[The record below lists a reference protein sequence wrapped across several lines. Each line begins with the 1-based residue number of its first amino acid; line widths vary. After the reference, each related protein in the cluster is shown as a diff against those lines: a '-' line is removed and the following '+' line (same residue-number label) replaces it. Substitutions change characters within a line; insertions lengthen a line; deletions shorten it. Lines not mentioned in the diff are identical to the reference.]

1 MPISLRGVIF
11 DFDGPIFDGRDA
23 SQKAL
28 ARTFDRFEASTGR
41 PDISANTLPL
51 YGPNALIAL
60 AYADIPAA
68 TANLADICDFYRET
82 LKAGER
88 QGKVVS
94 GIQLLL
100 QDLKARDIKCAIL
113 SSRATAELVELV
125 THLGLH
131 GFMDEIWG
139 KDAPLG
145 QKPDPAAVRAL
156 AGKLSVA
163 PNELVYVGDSDRDFD
178 VTAGTGVT
186 YYHAA
191 WTGEPSSRAYTGCRA
206 LLRNVADLEAVLR
219 DTPASQLASH
229 RNMPSTLKGAIRV
242 DRLVFYAGAGVSV
255 QSGIGGWDDHYF
267 PILQQLK
274 MSLWAGQTTYSLPQ
288 LLQLVAAES
297 ARAQDVYDRFK
308 QSFMQRKQK
317 RPNAYHYAMM
327 RSGASRIWTTN
338 YDQLFEAALA
348 SGNFPHSV
356 VRDDGTLME
365 NFANSHLIV
374 KMNGDFEHAK
384 YAIDLEWDLVFLE
397 EQFDLA
403 ERHRREI
410 WRLFEDDY
418 RSSAIVF
425 VGTSFTDPALRRLL
439 SSAAKAV
446 PRTRFWHHLLVKAAE
461 HPADRI
467 VEAMY
472 VENMKRMRIE
482 THLFKEYSDIER
494 WVRQIAVIAIRPIV
508 GFSGTAKQE
517 KGVLVPDG
525 VLDGGTIKTSD
536 IEALCLRMGRALVQ
550 RDFRVT
556 SGHGPGVGVPVVE
569 AAFEGNANAA
579 RFYLRR
585 RGSTQFSR
593 TAPAVVV
600 SDEGA
605 GRADADFGRMR
616 ERFISE
622 LDILVAMGGSS
633 RDGGPSGTEIEIN
646 MALERSIP
654 VVILKQ
660 AGGIAA
666 QCKAKMMANLGVTYS
681 DPKVASLV
689 RKVNEELDAVGPAA
703 LPAHVDNILVNQI
716 EDLIAVSIGSEGR
729 RAGDDDG
736 VANQRRW

>member
-1 MPISLRGVIF
+1 MPASLRGVIL
-11 DFDGPIFDGRDA
+11 DFDGPVFDGRAA

-28 ARTFDRFEASTGR
+28 TTTFDLYEPTVGR
-41 PDISANTLPL
+41 PDIAVNTLPL

-68 TANLADICDFYRET
+68 AAKLTEICDFYRKT
-82 LKAGER
+82 VKACER
-88 QGKVVS
+88 QGKIVS
-94 GIQLLL
+94 GVQTLL
-100 QDLKARDIKCAIL
+100 QDLKGRDIKCAIL
-113 SSRATAELVELV
+113 SSRETAELVDLV
-125 THLGLH
+125 THFGLH
-131 GFMDEIWG
+131 GVIDEIWG
-139 KDAPLG
+139 KDAPSG
-145 QKPDPAAVRAL
+145 AKPNPVVVRAL
-156 AGKLSVA
+156 AGKMNIA
-163 PNELVYVGDSDRDFD
+163 PNELVYIGDSDRDYD
-178 VTAGTGVT
+178 VTQGTGVA

-219 DTPASQLASH
+219 DTPAPQLGSH

-255 QSGIGGWDDHYF
+255 QSGIGGWNDHYF

-297 ARAQDVYDRFK
+297 ARSQDVYERFK
-308 QSFMQRKQK
+308 QSFANRKQK

-356 VRDDGTLME
+356 VTDDGTLLE

-374 KMNGDFEHAK
+374 KMNGDFEHSR
-384 YAIDLEWDLVFLE
+384 YANNLDWDLVFLE

-418 RSSAIVF
+418 RSSCMVF

-472 VENMKRMRIE
+472 VENLRRMRIE

-494 WVRQIAVIAIRPIV
+494 WVRQIAVIANRPIA
-508 GFSGTAKQE
+508 GFGGTAKQE
-517 KGVLVPDG
+517 DGVLVPDG
-525 VLDGGTIKTSD
+525 VLDGGTITTSD
-536 IEALCLRMGRALVQ
+536 IGTLCERMGRALVR

-556 SGHGPGVGVPVVE
+556 SGHGPGVGIPVVE
-569 AAFEGNANAA
+569 AAFEENPSAA
-579 RFYLRR
+579 RFYLRK
-585 RGSTQFSR
+585 RGSSQFSR

-600 SDEGA
+600 SDGDA
-605 GRADADFGRMR
+605 GRPDGEFGRMR
-616 ERFISE
+616 ERFVSE
-622 LDILVAMGGSS
+622 LDVLVVMGGPS
-633 RDGGPSGTEIEIN
+633 REGKPSGTETEIN
-646 MALERSIP
+646 MALDRSIP

-660 AGGIAA
+660 AGGSAA
-666 QCKAKMMANLGVTYS
+666 RRKAEMMGNLGVTYS

-689 RKVNEELDAVGPAA
+689 RKVNEELDAVAPGA
-703 LPAHVDNILVNQI
+703 LPAYVDTTLVDQI

-736 VANQRRW
+736 VADQRRW